1 MKGEE
6 EEAKFSHKSRTGFIC
21 KETHRSHRRRRRL
34 LRCERNGMLFYI
46 EEGSEWHSSH
56 NNKKSKAANK
66 TELWNS
72 FCMWMCLLL
81 PSIHRIQNSSS
92 NLIEILLKFQP
103 FWWTYTKK
111 NLKFYGKNSTL
122 SLSHSSYCLDRRGVY
137 KTFLLLR
144 LPCSEFN
151 IFSPLSFFISFYTH
165 ISYYAHTFIKKST
178 YKNSLFFHIGWRMEC
193 EANEWVSEWVREE
206 EIDLSSLS
214 RIVSV
219 LTREIDR
226 VVYT

>member
-21 KETHRSHRRRRRL
+21 KETHRSRRRRRRL

-111 NLKFYGKNSTL
+111 TLNSMEKIPRSL
-122 SLSHSSYCLDRRGVY
+122 SLTLHIALIAAACIKLFFFLGFHVLSSTFFLLFLFSSHS
-137 KTFLLLR
+137 
-144 LPCSEFN
+144 
-151 IFSPLSFFISFYTH
+151 IH
-165 ISYYAHTFIKKST
+165 I
-178 YKNSLFFHIGWRMEC
+178 FHIMHTH
-193 EANEWVSEWVREE
+193 
-206 EIDLSSLS
+206 SSKKVHIKILYFS
-214 RIVSV
+214 
-219 LTREIDR
+219 T
-226 VVYT
+226 